1 MQISCLR
8 GTVTSPAQTH
18 LSADY
23 DAIPASLLFMWCAT
37 TVRFNTFVQSHNWEL
52 IFNEYWVSCVK
63 SSISIMSHLLP
74 NFLLWKLAL
83 DISSPLIIENEQST
97 LFKGNLN
104 LCWRLAAMWLLLTI
118 AILLYLFRDCYQIW
132 QKPSFSDEKFKVVI
146 QGNPKV
152 WSPVCADFF
161 KSLVWKFGV

>member
-23 DAIPASLLFMWCAT
+23 DAIPASLLFMWCV
-37 TVRFNTFVQSHNWEL
+37 TVRFNIFVQSHNWEL
-52 IFNEYWVSCVK
+52 LQWVLSIVCEIFYLKYVSFITK
-63 SSISIMSHLLP
+63 FP
-74 NFLLWKLAL
+74 LWKLAL
-83 DISSPLIIENEQST
+83 DISSPLIIQTEQLT

-118 AILLYLFRDCYQIW
+118 AILLYLLTNVHQIW
-132 QKPSFSDEKFKVVI
+132 QKIHLHLHFVMKRSRSLAKEIQKYEALFVRFSSKV
-146 QGNPKV
+146 
-152 WSPVCADFF
+152 
-161 KSLVWKFGV
+161 